1 MARFDLVILGAGPG
15 GVAAAIRGAQL
26 GASVAVIE
34 PDKCGGFCLNQ
45 ACIPTKF
52 LATAAERLVQ
62 SRAAPEYGFKKLKH
76 PPELDP
82 AALWAQKGQLTEY
95 FAQGTQG
102 LLSGRGIKLFA
113 RPGRLVGPGRVAAG
127 DESLE
132 AGAII
137 VACGS
142 EWAPPDIPG
151 SNLKGVINSSQ
162 FLDQDELPK
171 RSLLMGGGPWQL
183 ELALLLTAADASATV
198 VEKNRNILPG
208 WDSDLSRR
216 LRSIINREPLTIL
229 NQSEVTAFK
238 KGSGDIRVVV
248 TVRGQEQILTVDRVI
263 YFQRRPALEKLGL
276 EKVGLSDLSVDEHQ
290 ATQAEGIYAVG
301 DITADCLWSHFSAA
315 QGVAA
320 AENALG
326 GDLRLNRRS
335 VPKVAF
341 TRPQAAAVGLSET
354 EAEAMGYEVIT
365 GEAPMGVNPMAMIQG
380 LSNGMIKVVGEQR
393 YGEVLGV
400 HVLAPMAT
408 EIIGQAVLAIQMEAT
423 LEDLARAVFPHP
435 TICESLAE
443 AARDA
448 LGWSLYQPV

>member
-45 ACIPTKF
+45 ACIPTKY

-62 SRAAPEYGFKKLKH
+62 FSVTSDYGIEKLKN

-82 AALWAQKGQLTEY
+82 AALRAQKGRLTEY
-95 FAQGTQG
+95 FAQGTRG
-102 LLSGRGIKLFA
+102 LLTGRGVKLFA
-113 RPGRLVGPGRVAAG
+113 GQGCLAGPGRVAAG
-127 DESLE
+127 DELLE
-132 AGAII
+132 AGAVI

-142 EWAPPDIPG
+142 AWAPPDIPG
-151 SNLKGVINSSQ
+151 GDLKGVINSSQ
-162 FLDQDELPK
+162 FLDRNELPE
-171 RSLLMGGGPWQL
+171 RSLLLGGDPWQL
-183 ELALLLTAADASATV
+183 ELALLLTASGASATV
-198 VEKNRNILPG
+198 VEKNRHILPG

-238 KGSGDIRVVV
+238 EGNGDIRVIL
-248 TVRGQEQILTVDRVI
+248 TVRGQEQILTVDQVI
-263 YFQRRPALEKLGL
+263 YFQRRLALEKLGL
-276 EKVGLSDLSVDEHQ
+276 DTVGLSDLSVNEHQ
-290 ATQAEGIYAVG
+290 ATRAEGIYAVG
-301 DITADCLWSHFSAA
+301 EITGDCRWSHFSAA
-315 QGVAA
+315 QGVVA

-326 GDLRLNRRS
+326 GDIRVNRRS
-335 VPKVAF
+335 VPKVCF
-341 TRPQAAAVGLSET
+341 TRPQAAAVGLSES
-354 EAEAMGYEVIT
+354 EAEAMGYPVIT

-400 HVLAPMAT
+400 HILAPAAT

-435 TICESLAE
+435 TICESLAD